1 MLYATLAYHVPW
13 EASVREF
20 LDRLQEADVFR
31 DEDVRGVWTQAGQPA
46 RYAEG
51 FPGRVNPALAEA
63 CARLGIG
70 QLYEH
75 QYEAVQQIL
84 MGLDVALTSPT
95 ASGKTLSFNLPIV
108 SRLYESRRDHAL
120 YVYPLK
126 ALENDQLIALQTL
139 TQELPEPEKV
149 KSQIFDGDT
158 AQEVR
163 PFLKAEPPN
172 ILITNPD
179 TLHYAM
185 LAYHEQWIS
194 FFTSLRYLVLDEAH
208 EYRGYFG
215 INVAYTVRRLL
226 ALCESLGAHPQ
237 VIVSS
242 ATIANAAEHAQALTG
257 RDVEVV
263 AADNAGRPTRH
274 FAFVNPQF
282 PDYQYE
288 NLLMHKLSTLAVTCV
303 QAGVSAIVFCP
314 TRRFVERLHRRT
326 LERLRELG
334 ASESTIAPYKAG
346 YRPEERR
353 GIEQGLKNGS
363 VLVVFSTNALEVG
376 IDMGRLDMVV
386 MVGFPDTV
394 MSAWQRA
401 GRAGRSLD
409 KEALVL
415 YLASRS
421 AIDQFYVENIE
432 IFVTKPLD
440 HLALNLANEELLGPH
455 ALCAVFEQSGSK
467 TYLTPEIVG
476 EPLSKI
482 CAKLNPDIRL
492 MKRARP
498 HQRVDLRSI
507 LGQMYTIKSLDGQEI
522 GTTSGEK
529 LFSEVYIGAIY
540 DHYGKSWR
548 VKLHGQNEVFVEA
561 NTQFHHTKPIRW
573 RVIEPTEKIISGR
586 RWQAGSTEARL
597 MLGHVQ
603 VRDTLTGYRE
613 LDEGT
618 GDIVD
623 QVTYQAAS
631 TSSYRT
637 TACWLEFAN
646 HDVGPDELY
655 TQIHSLEHGL
665 RATVPLAVPCDP
677 YDLAGH
683 SIRSGAIGHPT
694 FYLYDAVKG
703 GIGIADSIFG
713 NLRELLEA
721 SIVLFRGCKCESSCP
736 RCIQIPRCP
745 EDNEFLDR
753 FKGLVL
759 VETLLDVMSG
769 ASDSL
774 NPQTFEWISQAS

>member
-1 MLYATLAYHVPW
+1 
-13 EASVREF
+13 VREF
-20 LDRLQEADVFR
+20 LDRLQGADVFR
-31 DEDVRGVWTQAGQPA
+31 GEDVRGVWTQAGQPA

-51 FPGRVNPALAEA
+51 FPGGLNPAVVDA
-63 CARLGIG
+63 CVRLGIG

-84 MGLDVALTSPT
+84 MGLDIALTSPT

-126 ALENDQLIALQTL
+126 ALENDQLLALQTL
-139 TQELPEPEKV
+139 TEELPEPGQIE
-149 KSQIFDGDT
+149 SQIFDGDT

-179 TLHYAM
+179 SLHYAM
-185 LAYHEQWIS
+185 LAYHEQWTS
-194 FFTSLRYLVLDEAH
+194 FFSSLRYIVLDEAH

-215 INVAYTVRRLL
+215 INVAYIVRRVL

-242 ATIANAAEHAQALTG
+242 ATIANAHEHAEALTG

-263 AADNAGRPTRH
+263 TADNAGRPTRH
-274 FAFVNPQF
+274 FVFVNPQY

-288 NLLMHKLSTLAVTCV
+288 NLLLHKLSALAVTSA
-303 QAGVSAIVFCP
+303 QDSVSAIIFCP

-334 ASESTIAPYKAG
+334 MSESVIAPYKAG
-346 YRPEERR
+346 YKPEERR

-363 VLVVFSTNALEVG
+363 ILVVFSTNALEVG

-432 IFVTKPLD
+432 IFVHKPMD

-455 ALCAVFEQSGSK
+455 ALCAVFEQSGRK

-476 EPLSKI
+476 EPLSRI
-482 CAKLNPDIRL
+482 CARLNPDVAL

-498 HQRVDLRSI
+498 HQRLNLRSI
-507 LGQMYTIKSLDGQEI
+507 LGQIYTIKSLDGQEI

-548 VKLHGQNEVFVEA
+548 VKLHGQNEVLVEP
-561 NTQFHHTKPIRW
+561 NKQYHHTKPTRW
-573 RVIEPTEKIISGR
+573 WVIEPTEKIAGGK
-586 RWQAGSTEARL
+586 RWQVGSIEARL
-597 MLGHVQ
+597 MLGQVQ
-603 VRDTLTGYRE
+603 VRDTLAGFRE
-613 LDEGT
+613 IDEAT
-618 GDIVD
+618 GDVVS
-623 QVTYQAAS
+623 QVTYQATS
-631 TSSYRT
+631 TSSYLT
-637 TACWLEFAN
+637 TSCWLEVAN
-646 HDVGPDELY
+646 HDAGPDELY
-655 TQIHSLEHGL
+655 TQMHSLEHGL

-677 YDLAGH
+677 HDLAGH
-683 SIRSGAIGHPT
+683 TIRCGAIGHPT

-713 NLRELLEA
+713 NLMQLLEA
-721 SIVLFRGCKCESSCP
+721 SILLFRDCKCESSCP

-753 FKGLVL
+753 FRGLML
-759 VETLLDVMSG
+759 VETLLDVISG
-769 ASDSL
+769 RSDAF
-774 NPQTFEWISQAS
+774 NPQTFEWFPAG